1 MYVKHRTWAVGAT
14 VAALIISAATA
25 PVSGASPADFYTPP
39 TELPDG
45 SNGDLIRS
53 ESTTLLLSVPGSGG
67 QWPATATK
75 IMYRS
80 ADAKGAPIAVTGTY
94 LEPSNP
100 WSGQGVRPLVAA
112 AVGTY
117 GQGDQCAPSKLF
129 NTGIEYRFPTDIMV
143 GYESI
148 WVNMLLLNGIAVVVT
163 DYAGLGTP
171 GDHTYVN
178 RAAEA
183 HAVLDSVRAAQQ
195 LPGTSITN
203 NGPVGLWGYSQ
214 GGGAAAAATELKP
227 SYAPELDLKGT
238 YAGAP
243 PADLEATLAQI
254 DGTFL
259 SGLIG
264 YALNGIVAQYPEVEP
279 LLETEINDRGR
290 AMLAATRNQCVGQTG
305 LEFAFQKT
313 SDFTKSGESLSLVL
327 GRLPLA
333 QQILAEQKI
342 GNLTPTSPVLIQ
354 HGLADDIVPFGQGQE
369 LAKEWCNNGATVQFS
384 VNELPSILPGLA
396 LGHLAPYVTGT
407 PESISYIVDRFNN
420 VPAPSN
426 C

>member
-1 MYVKHRTWAVGAT
+1 MKSRMWWVAGMS
-14 VAALIISAATA
+14 VAALVVSAATA
-25 PVSGASPADFYTPP
+25 PFAAAEPTDFYTPP
-39 TELPDG
+39 TDLPPG
-45 SNGDLIRS
+45 SNGDLIKAEPTS
-53 ESTTLLLSVPGSGG
+53 LMLSVPGSNGP
-67 QWPATATK
+67 WPATATK

-80 ADAKGAPIAVTGTY
+80 EDAEGVPVAVTGTY
-94 LEPSNP
+94 LEPVNP
-100 WSGQGVRPLVAA
+100 WTGQGARPMVAA
-112 AVGTY
+112 AVGTH

-129 NTGIEYRFPTDIMV
+129 NTGLEYRFPTDVMV

-163 DYAGLGTP
+163 DYDGLGTP

-183 HAVLDSVRAAQQ
+183 YAVLDSVRAAQQ
-195 LPGTSITN
+195 LPNASISG

-243 PADLEATLAQI
+243 PADLAATLAQV

-259 SGLIG
+259 TGVIG
-264 YALNGIVAQYPEVEP
+264 YALNGILAQYPEVEP
-279 LLETEINDRGR
+279 LIDAEINDRGR
-290 AMLAATRNQCVGQTG
+290 QMLAATKNQCVGETG
-305 LEFAFQKT
+305 LEFGFQD
-313 SDFTKSGESLSLVL
+313 SSSFTKSGESLSAVL
-327 GRLPLA
+327 ARLPLA
-333 QQILAEQKI
+333 QEILDEQKI

-354 HGLADDIVPFGQGQE
+354 HGRSDDIVPFGQGQE
-369 LAKEWCNNGATVQFS
+369 LARDWCNNGATVQFS
-384 VNELPSILPGLA
+384 MNELPPIIPGMA
-396 LGHLAPYVTGT
+396 VNHVATYVAGT
-407 PESISYIVDRFNN
+407 PESVGYMIDRFNN

>member
-1 MYVKHRTWAVGAT
+1 MKNRMWWAAGLS
-14 VAALIISAATA
+14 VAALVVCAATA
-25 PVSGASPADFYTPP
+25 PFAAAEPADFYTPP
-39 TELPDG
+39 TELPAGD
-45 SNGDLIRS
+45 NGDLIRS
-53 ESTTLLLSVPGSGG
+53 EPTPLLLSVPGSNGP
-67 QWPATATK
+67 WPATATK

-80 ADAKGAPIAVTGTY
+80 EDATGAPVAVTGTY
-94 LEPSNP
+94 LEPTNP
-100 WSGQGVRPLVAA
+100 WTGQGARPLVAS
-112 AVGTY
+112 AVGTH

-129 NTGIEYRFPTDIMV
+129 NTGLEYRFPTDVMV

-163 DYAGLGTP
+163 DYDGLGTP

-195 LPGTSITN
+195 LPNTSIPD

-243 PADLEATLAQI
+243 PADLEATLEQI

-259 SGLIG
+259 TGLIG
-264 YALNGIVAQYPEVEP
+264 YALNGIVAQYPDVEP
-279 LLETEINDRGR
+279 LLDAEINDRGR
-290 AMLAATRNQCVGQTG
+290 AMLAATKNQCVGETG
-305 LEFAFQKT
+305 LQFAFQKT
-313 SDFTKSGESLSLVL
+313 SEFTKSGESLSVVL
-327 GRLPLA
+327 DRLPVA
-333 QQILAEQKI
+333 QGILAEQKI

-354 HGLADDIVPFGQGQE
+354 HGRADDIVPFGQGQE
-369 LAKEWCNNGATVQFS
+369 LAREWCSNGATVQFS
-384 VNELPSILPGLA
+384 VNELPSVAPGVA
-396 LGHLAPYVTGT
+396 LGHLAPYITGT
-407 PESISYIVDRFNN
+407 PESIGYMIDRFNN